1 LDLRFIENIIIK
13 SALLDKQ
20 YLALISTT
28 LEETFFDDPA
38 AKEVFK
44 FTSNHF
50 NEYGQ
55 IPQRDMVIN
64 SAEDDALKNDI
75 RGLFEEIDAID
86 FSTAEQ
92 FQFLVD
98 RTESWLKDKAVKQA
112 ILKSVDII
120 DREDQEEYGE
130 VRNYVEEALAKSIKV
145 DLGLDYFNQLGER
158 LTRISRSTD
167 IRVPSYFPVLDEYIN
182 NGFPPYTLSVFVAA
196 IHGFKSNMIANM
208 AARQVLAGHNVFL
221 LTLEMSESAF
231 AQRFDSIYSKLDIN
245 KLYMGNGQ
253 IRHLMDELRTIKGTE
268 GRGNLYIKQFPTG
281 AASVNDFRTYI
292 REMLIR
298 GIKPSI
304 IYVDYI
310 NLMRAATRAGDNLYT
325 AVKRIAEELRALGFE
340 FTVPIISVSQLNRE
354 GMFAEFSELSFTYI
368 AESIGVP
375 ATADFMCVF
384 GTDED
389 KLVYEN
395 EIHYKIIKNR
405 LGGRVGE
412 TDKLYYDARNLRM
425 YDASEES
432 IWHEDANISG
442 DRRSAHEPERPQET
456 QRGRRR
462 TRR

>member
-13 SALLDKQ
+13 SALIDKH

-44 FTSNHF
+44 FTSSHF

-55 IPQRDMVIN
+55 IPQRDMIVN
-64 SAEDDALKNDI
+64 SAEDDNLKNDI
-75 RGLFEEIDAID
+75 RLFFEDIDAID
-86 FSTAEQ
+86 FSVSEQ

-98 RTESWLKDKAVKQA
+98 RTEVWLKDKAVKQA

-120 DREDQEEYGE
+120 DKEDQEEYGE
-130 VRNYVEEALAKSIKV
+130 VRNYVEEALSKSIKV
-145 DLGLDYFNQLGER
+145 DLGLDYFTQLGER
-158 LTRISRSTD
+158 LTRISQSAD
-167 IRVPSYFPVLDEYIN
+167 IRVPSYYPILDEYISG
-182 NGFPPYTLSVFVAA
+182 GFPPYTLSVFVAA
-196 IHGFKSNMIANM
+196 IHGFKSNMLANM
-208 AARQVLAGHNVFL
+208 AARQVMAGHNVFL
-221 LTLEMSESAF
+221 LTLEMSEDAF

-245 KLYMGNGQ
+245 RIYQSSDYMRN
-253 IRHLMDELRTIKGTE
+253 LMDELRTIKRTE

-281 AASVNDFRTYI
+281 AASVDDFRIYI
-292 REMLIR
+292 REMGIR

-304 IYVDYI
+304 IFVDYI
-310 NLMRAATRAGDNLYT
+310 NLMKAATRAGDNLYT

-340 FTVPIISVSQLNRE
+340 FVVPIISVSQLNRE
-354 GMFAEFSELSFTYI
+354 GMFVEFDELSFTYI

-395 EIHYKIIKNR
+395 EVHYKIIKNR

-412 TDKLYYDARNLRM
+412 SDKLYYDARNLRM
-425 YDASEES
+425 YDASEETM
-432 IWHEDANISG
+432 WHEDAGISG
-442 DRRSAHEPERPQET
+442 DRRSAHEPEQPRET